1 MTTRRTRARE
11 GGFTLLEAI
20 VAMVLVGTAGV
31 ALFDWVNASLATLRR
46 IEDANGRAEATAN
59 VLEFMEH
66 VNPMLRS
73 EGKATLGPHAIEWR
87 SRPLG
92 TPVDGVNY
100 PSGPSIY
107 QLAMFGTT
115 VVVKED
121 GGRPWF
127 EVRLRQVGYR
137 QVRAPATGP

>member
-1 MTTRRTRARE
+1 MTKRGKKARE

-31 ALFDWVNASLATLRR
+31 ALFDWVNTSLATMRR
-46 IEDANGRAEATAN
+46 IEDANGRADATAN

-73 EGKATLGPHAIEWR
+73 EGRATLGPYAIEWR
-87 SRPLG
+87 SQPLAS
-92 TPVDGVNY
+92 PVDGVNY

-107 QLAMFGTT
+107 QLAMYRTT
-115 VVVKED
+115 VVVKGE

-137 QVRAPATGP
+137 QVRAPAEGP